1 MTEFVKVLDFQDG
14 LVCIFHYEFASNFD
28 LIGKPNSGKPASETS
43 PPSCIASAP
52 SRYAGIDEGL
62 PSPSGSG
69 FFMRKGDEK

>member
-1 MTEFVKVLDFQDG
+1 MTDFVRVLDFQDG
-14 LVCIFHYEFASNFD
+14 LIRTYHYEFASNFD
-28 LIGKPNSGKPASETS
+28 LIGRITCHKPDR
-43 PPSCIASAP
+43 PPSGIASAP